1 MAIDNGDWTT
11 AMLLW
16 PTADPLAGEEF
27 GGAVDEMTAVYK
39 YKKALNELRT
49 KHRAPGQHGEEEDDE
64 DKPANPKKNGKKGG
78 GRGRGAGG
86 AGDKQGQ

>member
-1 MAIDNGDWTT
+1 MPTRMACFLFQATLSPRTT
-11 AMLLW
+11 
-16 PTADPLAGEEF
+16 TGERERGCARVSL
-27 GGAVDEMTAVYK
+27 GGG
-39 YKKALNELRT
+39 LRGGVAQS
-49 KHRAPGQHGEEEDDE
+49 HRAPGQHGEEEDDE